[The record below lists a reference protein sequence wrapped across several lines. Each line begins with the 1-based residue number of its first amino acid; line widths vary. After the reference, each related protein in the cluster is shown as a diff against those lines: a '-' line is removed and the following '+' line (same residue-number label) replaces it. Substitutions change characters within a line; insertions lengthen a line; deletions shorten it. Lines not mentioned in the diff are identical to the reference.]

1 MFTID
6 SGNQSA
12 RGAAFCSSPIHRC
25 IAAEGRMLMSL
36 LLACFKPITMHIVII
51 FISNHKFVSQHNC
64 IHQSVLFMKA
74 VALWVLR
81 HFTSETHFQL
91 LNGRLFKKLNTKANS
106 LCLLCEGAPTSEQ
119 RKNLCGDKNAC
130 NGFSVVATSHRA
142 EAFCQAFLAEH
153 KTFHRNN

>member
-1 MFTID
+1 MFFANSSLHCRRRTYVD
-6 SGNQSA
+6 V
-12 RGAAFCSSPIHRC
+12 AA
-25 IAAEGRMLMSL
+25 
-36 LLACFKPITMHIVII
+36 ACFKPITMHIVII